1 MGGRWPALRATQ
13 RKERRTV
20 LRHHYHQ
27 IRAAAVGLLLGGL
40 LTIMSVAAVFADSTG
55 PPFPR

>member
-1 MGGRWPALRATQ
+1 MGGQRPALRATTG
-13 RKERRTV
+13 KEHRIV

-27 IRAAAVGLLLGGL
+27 VRAAAVGLLLGGL
-40 LTIMSVAAVFADSTG
+40 LTIMSVAVVFADSTG

>member
-1 MGGRWPALRATQ
+1 
-13 RKERRTV
+13 V

>member
-1 MGGRWPALRATQ
+1 MDGQRPALRATTW
-13 RKERRTV
+13 KERRIV

-27 IRAAAVGLLLGGL
+27 VRAAAVGLLLGGL

>member
-1 MGGRWPALRATQ
+1 MDGERPTLRALIQ
-13 RKERRTV
+13 KERWIV

>member
-1 MGGRWPALRATQ
+1 MDGQRPAQRAMK
-13 RKERRTV
+13 RKERRIV

-27 IRAAAVGLLLGGL
+27 VRAAAVGLLLGGL